1 MSSNRSSIPR
11 AVSPIPPGTS
21 RGGSSR
27 PSTGSTYAGG
37 GSAGPSDTERRIPSP
52 RPRESANYENELAN
66 KKRRSAYG
74 PRTTGGFLLPDV
86 RIDGD
91 ARRSGVARPAVD
103 QHRSRTNGD
112 IRRGKSPIYAGRST
126 PSPGPDFGL
135 ALEGADASMD
145 ASPLRNLALDS
156 GSREALAT
164 DTARRRISRIPSP
177 VPRPMSGTLDVDSTQ
192 IVNMA
197 LNLSES
203 RRMAARRNISAPV
216 PPRLAP
222 VPDTSNVGSLKQHL
236 HQQRRTSHNASPRPD
251 TGAMPSPRHP
261 SVSSPGLSGATQH
274 PFEHEGSYNYQF
286 SSSTLNR
293 AQKAKE
299 HLELMAQYRR
309 LLQIA
314 PPISAQTEPGQTMLS
329 PPISPGPGIS
339 TASFPG
345 QRPPLG
351 RPYNPL
357 QYIRNRKVRARERK
371 AIDGEAQG
379 FSDVSRVTDWIDQTA
394 VNTPLSGSSK
404 LPHFP
409 GAHEHGNNPSNIPRP
424 SSSTGKPKRPRLD
437 WSFEPADMLA
447 DAYWFEQ
454 DDNRSLIEDRNYAKI
469 FPSKATIS
477 PPPWSPQGS
486 DQHKASLTSPPLDV
500 SANDTRTSLDF
511 DRGIN
516 RIGTDGSKNSA
527 RSRARQKLHDIK
539 GSHKH
544 SDSQHAYH
552 DFLRLGKNGASDTS
566 DSETDRRK
574 RERSG
579 TLTASGR
586 DLLEKQMR
594 DILAQEAADKAA
606 EKQNNTAALQSV
618 PETTAFSQ
626 SIEGVTTPKQNGA
639 ISRLGHMRGESSP
652 GVFHVQ
658 PAAERWPP
666 LHLPAMFPGRASL
679 DIPGNSKR
687 SSVDHTFS
695 GPTSPD
701 VMPSRRGSTL
711 LASGS
716 EMSPSN
722 SRPVSPTRRPL
733 AKVRN
738 IFRDRS
744 RDRGEEKD
752 AKGRNSIDNRPDD
765 GTPTPMD
772 TELMRPDERASSPSP
787 VIGKLPSRGTNESHK
802 SHRSLGSMKLK
813 ADDVNPFRTIIKG
826 GSKLDSMVRGGVSK
840 MTDMIWKKDSDDSS
854 SSSSSSEDSDGEGK
868 RGRRSKKNILS
879 RDNSRYREKH
889 FLDVMP
895 QFKSTLESGDERATP
910 ERQTGPDGEMSGFLS
925 PTSSV
930 KGRKS
935 TRFDKLKPPRLSV
948 PNSPTHSRIS
958 EEAVIVDDETLGK
971 SDTKTGAGTYSE
983 QVKSHQGSRKS
994 SRDLHIVLAEGSH
1007 PLDSNRKRQ
1016 QSMSFASKRDSGRHW
1031 SISDRDA
1038 TPRQTQLS
1046 RSELASVRALIL
1058 SSGIKAMEISRRA
1071 NEAHPLFAVD
1081 TKGPGVSWSDVSP
1094 FVPDEAAT
1102 MSATQLELY
1111 PTTARI
1117 LIDSVDNSMRNFHEA
1132 ANHLS
1137 ADVVPSLQQRI
1148 DTLHLR
1154 IATDLIKTTQETAD
1168 DADEVCRDLVHNQRM
1183 KVQHVVEA
1191 MDKMS
1196 RNRRRRFRWFRRGV
1210 WLVVEW
1216 VLVASMWWLW
1226 AAFVVFRFIGLIGL
1240 GIWGGVRWLL
1250 WL

>member
-27 PSTGSTYAGG
+27 LSTGSTYGG
-37 GSAGPSDTERRIPSP
+37 GSAGPSDTERRLPSP
-52 RPRESANYENELAN
+52 QPRESANYENDLVN
-66 KKRRSAYG
+66 KKRRTAYR

-86 RIDGD
+86 RTDGD
-91 ARRSGVARPAVD
+91 LRRGGGTKDVID

-135 ALEGADASMD
+135 GLEGADANMD
-145 ASPLRNLALDS
+145 ASTMQDFTPRS
-156 GSREALAT
+156 SSREARAI
-164 DTARRRISRIPSP
+164 DTARRRVSRIPSP

-203 RRMAARRNISAPV
+203 RRIAARRNISAPV

-222 VPDTSNVGSLKQHL
+222 VPDRSNVGSLKQHF
-236 HQQRRTSHNASPRPD
+236 HQQRRTSHNASPGPD
-251 TGAMPSPRHP
+251 TGVMSSPRHP

-309 LLQIA
+309 LLQFV
-314 PPISAQTEPGQTMLS
+314 PPISAQMETGQNMLS
-329 PPISPGPGIS
+329 PPISPGLGKSPG
-339 TASFPG
+339 SFPG

-409 GAHEHGNNPSNIPRP
+409 GAHEHSNNPSSIPRP

-477 PPPWSPQGS
+477 PRPWSPQGL
-486 DQHKASLTSPPLDV
+486 DQHKASLTSQPLDGG
-500 SANDTRTSLDF
+500 ANDTRTSLDL
-511 DRGIN
+511 DLGIN

-544 SDSQHAYH
+544 SDSQHGYH
-552 DFLRLGKNGASDTS
+552 DFLRLGKSTTSDTS

-606 EKQNNTAALQSV
+606 EKQNTAALQSV
-618 PETTAFSQ
+618 PETTAFPHN
-626 SIEGVTTPKQNGA
+626 IGDVTLPKQNGA
-639 ISRLGHMRGESSP
+639 TPRSGHMRGESSP
-652 GVFHVQ
+652 GVYNAQ

-666 LHLPAMFPGRASL
+666 LHLPAILPGRASL
-679 DIPGNSKR
+679 DIPSNSKR

-695 GPTSPD
+695 GPIGPD
-701 VMPSRRGSTL
+701 VLPSRRGSTL

-722 SRPVSPTRRPL
+722 SRPVSPTRKPL
-733 AKVRN
+733 AKVIS

-765 GTPTPMD
+765 GTFTPMD
-772 TELMRPDERASSPSP
+772 TEPLRFDERASSPSP
-787 VIGKLPSRGTNESHK
+787 VIGKLPSRTTNESHK
-802 SHRSLGSMKLK
+802 SHRSLGSMKLR
-813 ADDVNPFRTIIKG
+813 ADDVNPFRTIIKS

-840 MTDMIWKKDSDDSS
+840 MTDMIWRKDSDDSS

-879 RDNSRYREKH
+879 RDNSRHREKH

-895 QFKSTLESGDERATP
+895 QFKSALESGDERATP
-910 ERQTGPDGEMSGFLS
+910 ERQTVPDGEISGFLS

-948 PNSPTHSRIS
+948 PNSPTHPRIS
-958 EEAVIVDDETLGK
+958 EEAVVVDGALPGK
-971 SDTKTGAGTYSE
+971 SDTEAGVEVHSE
-983 QVKSHQGSRKS
+983 LIGSHQGSRKLS
-994 SRDLHIVLAEGSH
+994 QDLHSVLAGAPH
-1007 PLDSNRKRQ
+1007 ALDNIKKRQ

-1031 SISDRDA
+1031 PITDRDV

-1071 NEAHPLFAVD
+1071 NEAHPLFAFD
-1081 TKGPGVSWSDVSP
+1081 TKGPGISWSDVSP
-1094 FVPDEAAT
+1094 FVPNETAT

-1117 LIDSVDNSMRNFHEA
+1117 LISSVDKSMHNFHEA
-1132 ANHLS
+1132 ADHLS
-1137 ADVVPSLQQRI
+1137 ANVVPSLQQRI

-1154 IATDLIKTTQETAD
+1154 IATDLIKTTQETVD

-1196 RNRRRRFRWFRRGV
+1196 RKRRRRFRWFRRGV

-1226 AAFVVFRFIGLIGL
+1226 TAFVVFRFLGLIVL